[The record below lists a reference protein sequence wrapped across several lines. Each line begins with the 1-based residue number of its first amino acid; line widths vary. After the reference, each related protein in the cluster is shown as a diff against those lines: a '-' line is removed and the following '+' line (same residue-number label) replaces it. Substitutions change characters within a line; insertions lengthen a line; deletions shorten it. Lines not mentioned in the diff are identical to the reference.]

1 MVKAGRQMRDPYDVL
16 GLKRSATEADVKRA
30 FRKLAKQHHPD
41 QNPNDPKAKDRFS
54 ELNAAYEILGDGQK
68 RKAFDAGEIDAEGK
82 PRFRGFEGFGA
93 GGPGGGF
100 EGFAGGPFGRRG
112 AGPQQFDPGDIF
124 SEIFGDAF
132 RGGGMGAGMGAGTGG
147 PRGGPAKG
155 EDVAYELKVTLED
168 IVSDR
173 RHRVRLPTGRE
184 IEVDLPKG
192 VADGQVIRLRGLG
205 QAGRGGPGDAM
216 MTVRIQPHP
225 HFTVEGTTLKIRVPL
240 PLEDA
245 VLGGS
250 VRIRTLEGE
259 VEASV
264 PPMTSGGKSLR
275 LRGKGLPGPSGR
287 GDIIATLD
295 VTLPAGGDAEL
306 AALMRKRREAG
317 S

>member
-1 MVKAGRQMRDPYDVL
+1 MRDPYDVL

-30 FRKLAKQHHPD
+30 YRKLAKQHHPD

-54 ELNAAYEILGDGQK
+54 ELNAAYEILGDAQK

-112 AGPQQFDPGDIF
+112 AGPQQFDAGDIF
-124 SEIFGDAF
+124 SELFGDAF
-132 RGGGMGAGMGAGTGG
+132 RAGGMGGGMGAGMGGNPGAGA
-147 PRGGPAKG
+147 RGGRPAKG
-155 EDVAYELKVTLED
+155 EDVSYELKVTLED
-168 IVSDR
+168 IVGDR
-173 RHRVRLPTGRE
+173 RHRVRLPTGKE

-192 VADGQVIRLRGLG
+192 VSDGQVIRLRGLG
-205 QAGRGGPGDAM
+205 QAGRGGPGDAL
-216 MTVRIQPHP
+216 MTVRIAPHP
-225 HFTVEGTTLKIRVPL
+225 HFTVEGTTLRTRVPL

-245 VLGGS
+245 VLGGT
-250 VRIRTLEGE
+250 VRVRTLEGE

-264 PPMTSGGKSLR
+264 PPMTSGGRSLR

-295 VTLPAGGDAEL
+295 VTLPADGDPEL
-306 AALMRKRREAG
+306 AALMRKRRGGGA
-317 S
+317 